1 MSGGTLWDAGVS
13 ILCVFLA
20 RIVTTPMELYHANDF
35 FTTLV
40 ATYIQLVVAFVFSTY
55 FAHLHF
61 NNIIIG
67 TLMMLFPGRSFM
79 TAVRDVIAKDLSAGL
94 IEAVEAIV
102 VAVAIAIGSA
112 LAYASFPSIVG
123 VMPL

>member
-1 MSGGTLWDAGVS
+1 
-13 ILCVFLA
+13 
-20 RIVTTPMELYHANDF
+20 
-35 FTTLV
+35 
-40 ATYIQLVVAFVFSTY
+40 
-55 FAHLHF
+55 
-61 NNIIIG
+61 
-67 TLMMLFPGRSFM
+67 MMLFPGRSFM